1 MWADQIERILFSLD
15 WLFNV
20 MKTYFK
26 NLDYLHPRIL
36 MIYIYL
42 TLFEFTFIIY
52 IHVIH
57 KKHNS
62 LYRYLPV
69 ISDFKLF
76 LWLLDSLICFY
87 IFVLSNRLKYMIPSY
102 YKISKKKKMQSQ
114 VHESLSTCMP
124 MYMYVT
130 QYTCIIY
137 MHKTQF

>member
-1 MWADQIERILFSLD
+1 MWADQIVRILFSLD

-26 NLDYLHPRIL
+26 NLDYLHRRIL

-42 TLFEFTFIIY
+42 TLYEFTFIIY

-102 YKISKKKKMQSQ
+102 YKISKKKMQSQ